1 MKQQLARALACGAL
15 CVSLPALA
23 ATPAAGK
30 KKPAAAQA
38 PAGAVALVDG
48 VAILDKQVEERA
60 AGELAQI
67 RARDYEVRERTIQ
80 ALVDDQ
86 LVKAAADA
94 RGLSTSEY
102 LRVEIDAKVKP
113 VTEEDKKAFFEA
125 NKARIGNRTEAEVMP
140 QIEDYLRRSRVDERR
155 AELTKELR
163 AGAQVRILL
172 EPMRKEV
179 AATGPSRG
187 PAQAPVTI
195 VEFSDFQCPF
205 CSRVLDTVR
214 QVEERY
220 KGQVRLV
227 FRHFPLNMHAN
238 APKAA
243 EASACANDQG
253 KFWELHDRMFANQ
266 NGLAPDALK
275 GMAADLGLDT
285 AKFNECLD
293 KGVYA
298 EAVKKDLEAGSAAG
312 VNGTPAFFINGR
324 LVSGA
329 APLEQFT
336 RVIDDELQRKGLPVP
351 AEPKAAAAATK

>member
-1 MKQQLARALACGAL
+1 MQEVEKYLRSVRTDQRR
-15 CVSLPALA
+15 
-23 ATPAAGK
+23 
-30 KKPAAAQA
+30 
-38 PAGAVALVDG
+38 VAL
-48 VAILDKQVEERA
+48 I
-60 AGELAQI
+60 
-67 RARDYEVRERTIQ
+67 
-80 ALVDDQ
+80 
-86 LVKAAADA
+86 
-94 RGLSTSEY
+94 
-102 LRVEIDAKVKP
+102 
-113 VTEEDKKAFFEA
+113 
-125 NKARIGNRTEAEVMP
+125 
-140 QIEDYLRRSRVDERR
+140 
-155 AELTKELR
+155 KELR
-163 AGAQVRILL
+163 ATAQVRMLL

-187 PAQAPVTI
+187 PAEAPVTI

-205 CSRVLDTVR
+205 CSRVLDTVK

-227 FRHFPLNMHAN
+227 FRHFPLNSHAN

-266 NGLAPDALK
+266 SGLALDALK

-293 KGVYA
+293 KGIYA
-298 EAVKKDLEAGSAAG
+298 EAVKKDFEAGAAAG